1 VARADDHE
9 FWSFGQFR
17 VCPKDRWVERSGVRL
32 AIGGRALDLL
42 IALLERAG
50 EVVSKR
56 QLLECAWPGSMVDE
70 VSLRVQ
76 IAAIRR
82 ILGDGKDG
90 NRFIANVAGTGYTFT
105 AVVSKSTTSRTRK
118 AESDRSS
125 GTRVPILPSRMIGR
139 ENELSKITRQLL
151 EHRFVTVVGPGG
163 IGKTTLAVSAANA
176 LASRFGG
183 NVRFIGLSALSD
195 PELVAGTIASSFGV
209 RASSD
214 DPARNVVRLLRAKR
228 MLLLLDC
235 CEHLIDTT
243 AIFASRLIAEA
254 PDAFV
259 LVTSREPL
267 RADGEHVLR
276 LFPLDTPPAEAT
288 VSAAK
293 ALSFP
298 VVQLFV
304 ERASAVSDRFE
315 LTDAIAP
322 TVVDICRRLDG
333 IPLAI
338 ELAAARIGV
347 FGVMDIPKR
356 LKDVLTLLSEGRRS
370 ALPRHQTLRATLD
383 WSYRLLSP
391 CEQSAMRR
399 LSVFRGHFTLDSA
412 IGLVAL
418 EGMTESDARHAVGSL
433 VSKSLLSADHG
444 REPMLYRFLDTTR
457 AYAAEQLAAS
467 GELAR
472 MRRRY
477 SNYCA
482 RFFEDA
488 ESDWEA
494 EPGEKW
500 VLKYSVMLDD
510 VRAVQDWAF
519 AGDGDPLIGIKVT
532 ADSAPLMF
540 ALLLM
545 EEYADRAEHALKFV
559 DRLGLEGSESE
570 MKLRL
575 ALGVAVFN
583 SRGTAPTMASAP
595 TRALAIAE
603 QIGATSFQLRALW
616 QLARERS
623 LHADYRHALEFCE
636 QFDAVA
642 KVAADS
648 RMLVVRDRMMALGL
662 FFVGRLNEAR
672 GFAERAV
679 SHPGAFVR
687 TLHMSFN
694 EYDHRVASR
703 SHLARILWP
712 LGLTRRATVVAEEGV
727 QEALKLGYAPAI
739 CYILSYAAVP
749 IAFWSRDLVSAR
761 SYIGLLKEHSAD
773 LPHGYWHLWSEI
785 FERVADRE
793 NEPESWPPSRHVD
806 AIMARVRD
814 PLFADILAT
823 LRADFVGEIV
833 SHRLAAGDSGWS
845 TPEALRG
852 FGRLAMRRGDREE
865 ARALFQQSMATARNQ
880 GALSWELRAGISLA
894 ELCLEEGRDDEVFRV
909 LAKLRARLE
918 EDGSGDVHKAKQ
930 LLASLDEKV
939 ENLQLRFA
947 PRSFVGE
954 PRPTSTIVLL
964 TKPSKS

>member
-1 VARADDHE
+1 MAHADGHE
-9 FWSFGQFR
+9 IWSFGQFR
-17 VCPKDRWVERSGVRL
+17 VCPKDRWVERYGVRL
-32 AIGGRALDLL
+32 RVGDRALDLL

-56 QLLECAWPGSMVDE
+56 ALLERAWPGSMVDE

-76 IAAIRR
+76 ITAIRR
-82 ILGDGKDG
+82 LLGDGKDG
-90 NRFIANVAGTGYTFT
+90 NRFIANIAGNGYTFT
-105 AVVSKSTTSRTRK
+105 GVVSKSTISSNRK
-118 AESDRSS
+118 SQSDRRS
-125 GTRVPILPSRMIGR
+125 GTMLPILPSRVIGR
-139 ENELSKITRQLL
+139 ENELSKIAGLLL
-151 EHRFVTVVGPGG
+151 EHRLVTVVGPGG

-176 LASRFGG
+176 LVSDFEDS
-183 NVRFIGLSALSD
+183 VRFFSFSALSD
-195 PELVAGTIASSFGV
+195 PELLIGTIASSFGV
-209 RASSD
+209 RAASD
-214 DPARNVVRLLRAKR
+214 DPARDLVRFLRTKR

-235 CEHLIDTT
+235 CEHLVDRM
-243 AIFASRLIAEA
+243 AIFAARLISEA
-254 PDAFV
+254 PNIFM
-259 LVTSREPL
+259 LITSREPL
-267 RADGEHVLR
+267 RVDGERVLR
-276 LFPLDTPPAEAT
+276 LFPLDIPPTEAAI
-288 VSAAK
+288 SAAK

-304 ERASAVSDRFE
+304 ERASAISDRFE
-315 LTDAIAP
+315 LTDATAHA
-322 TVVDICRRLDG
+322 VVDICRRLDG

-347 FGVMDIPKR
+347 FGVVAILER

-391 CEQSAMRR
+391 REQTAMRR

-412 IGLVAL
+412 TGLVAL
-418 EGMTESDARHAVGSL
+418 GGMTESDARHAVGNL

-457 AYAAEQLAAS
+457 AYASEQLAAS

-482 RFFEDA
+482 RFFENV

-519 AGDGDPLIGIKVT
+519 AGDGDPLIGIKIT

-583 SRGTAPTMASAP
+583 SRGTVPTMASAP
-595 TRALAIAE
+595 ARALAIAE

-623 LHADYRHALEFCE
+623 LHADYRRALEFCE

-712 LGLTRRATVVAEEGV
+712 LGLTRRATAVAKEGV

-761 SYIGLLKEHSAD
+761 SYIGMLKEHSAD

-785 FERVADRE
+785 FERVADLE
-793 NEPESWPPSRHVD
+793 DEPESGPPSRHVD
-806 AIMARVRD
+806 AIMARVRN

-833 SHRLAAGDSGWS
+833 SQRLAAGESGWS
-845 TPEALRG
+845 TPEVLRG
-852 FGRLAMRRGDREE
+852 LGCRAMRQGDREN
-865 ARALFQQSMATARNQ
+865 ARALFLRSMTAARIQ
-880 GALSWELRAGISLA
+880 GAFSWELRAGISLA
-894 ELCLEEGRDDEVFRV
+894 ELCLEEGRDNEVRA
-909 LAKLRARLE
+909 LARLCE
-918 EDGSGDVHKAKQ
+918 RFGDNSGGDVHKAKQ
-930 LLASLDEKV
+930 LLASLGKTV
-939 ENLQLRFA
+939 ESL
-947 PRSFVGE
+947 
-954 PRPTSTIVLL
+954 
-964 TKPSKS
+964 